1 MGKYQDSQ
9 GNEIQEGMSVRFQ
22 GISYDVES
30 TFDGSLEGTSS
41 ESQYELL
48 AKKKGRGLV
57 FVEINTGK
65 EHDWNDLIVFYDR
78 YHIQIQ

>member
-9 GNEIQEGMSVRFQ
+9 GNVIQEGMSVRFQ
-22 GISYDVES
+22 GVSYDAES

-41 ESQYELL
+41 ERQYDLL